1 MFKNES
7 KKILL
12 VFFIMF
18 IFVLFQHHFMWLY
31 HDDYG
36 YASLSYVGNIY
47 KTNPDGYH
55 TTLLNIFKFCQFHY
69 NNWGGR
75 VLYFFFECNIMRLG
89 IHGYRI
95 IQSAVI
101 VLIFYYMYKILSY
114 IFKKE
119 DFKLAVFIAFLYG
132 AFEIMTFR
140 DGIFWFTASI
150 LYIFPLLPFL
160 MFIYYYVLKEKNKK
174 VIEIILS
181 SLLVL
186 LASFSQ
192 EQISA
197 MVVSFIGLYEI
208 VKIYKN
214 RKFDFKDLPIIIAA
228 LIGFGLL
235 LFCPGS
241 KVRMGMTS
249 DFYNLS
255 MFGKL
260 KLNIPNIIEN
270 NFGTYTKIFSL
281 LFFSTLSYISYDNY
295 KNEKEK
301 FNIINVLSF
310 ISNMIIL
317 FFMMTRVEGYFS
329 YFRCLKS
336 NHIYLALYYLIIAI
350 QFALIMYSVVVYFVR
365 KKQVL
370 FIQLFISGIATQVV
384 MLIAPYFPLR
394 SAMIMQF
401 VYFLIIGY
409 VAYELIKKHG
419 LLLFIPLFAVL
430 FINYSTIT
438 YGYIGNDKNNQ
449 YNHNELIKASK
460 EIKKGQTVE
469 RIKLKRLNDSL
480 YASNM
485 PYDENYDYIN
495 IYIRA
500 YYQLPEDLVIEYE

>member
-1 MFKNES
+1 
-7 KKILL
+7 
-12 VFFIMF
+12 
-18 IFVLFQHHFMWLY
+18 MWLY

-36 YASLSYVGNIY
+36 YASLSYVGDIY

-95 IQSAVI
+95 LQSAVI
-101 VLIFYYMYKILSY
+101 VLIFYYIYKILSH

-132 AFEIMTFR
+132 VFEIILFR

-160 MFIYYYVLKEKNKK
+160 MFIYYFILKEKNKK
-174 VIEIILS
+174 VTEIMLAT
-181 SLLVL
+181 LLVL

-228 LIGFGLL
+228 LIGFCLL

-255 MFGKL
+255 ILGKL
-260 KLNIPNIIEN
+260 KLNIPIIIEN

-281 LFFSTLSYISYDNY
+281 LFFSSLSYISYDNY
-295 KNEKEK
+295 KKEK
-301 FNIINVLSF
+301 GKINIVNALSF

-336 NHIYLALYYLIIAI
+336 NHLYLALYFLVIAI
-350 QFALIMYSVVVYFVR
+350 QFSLIMYSVVVYFVR
-365 KKQVL
+365 KKQIL

-394 SAMIMQF
+394 SAMIMQLI
-401 VYFLIIGY
+401 YFLIIGY
-409 VAYELIKKHG
+409 VAYDLIKKHG

-438 YGYIGNDKNNQ
+438 YGYFGNNRINQ
-449 YNHNELIKASK
+449 YNHNKLIETSK
-460 EIKKGQTVE
+460 EIKKGNRVDK
-469 RIKLKRLNDSL
+469 IKLGKLNDSL

-500 YYQLPEDLVIEYE
+500 YYQLPEDIVIEYE